1 MLTTIKAAKTAV
13 SALRRELKDLPVA
26 PAALS
31 HSQAQQL
38 LARVLGFKNWD
49 AWRATLADEP
59 VAAASRYPLANTGA
73 FDFIAPG
80 ESGSVYDSRLRSVQ
94 GTSETVL
101 GTANVN
107 SACRTDGGEP
117 EPEYAGDTK
126 IHWDTQ
132 ETLRDAA
139 GRKLWVSDDGGD
151 VSASRLVLLPEDYWG
166 DPVTDEELPVRRTL
180 VRAVHEWLCAQPRR
194 DGPAI
199 ERAQEAVGY
208 RLTNKEV
215 AALQA
220 LL

>member
-73 FDFIAPG
+73 FDFVAPG
-80 ESGSVYDSRLRSVQ
+80 ESGSVYDSRLRPMQ

-101 GTANVN
+101 GAAAVQ
-107 SACRTDGGEP
+107 SACRNDSGEPVPEYDGG
-117 EPEYAGDTK
+117 TK
-126 IHWDTQ
+126 MYWDTQ
-132 ETLRDAA
+132 ETLRDPA
-139 GRKLWVSDDGGD
+139 GRKLWLSDDGVD
-151 VSASRLVLLPEDYWG
+151 VSDNRLVLLPEEYEG
-166 DPVTDEELPVRRTL
+166 DPVTDEELPVRHTL
-180 VRAVHEWLCAQPRR
+180 IRAVHEWLCAQPRR

-199 ERAQEAVGY
+199 ERAQETVGY
-208 RLTNKEV
+208 RLTNKE
-215 AALQA
+215 LTA
-220 LL
+220 LLTLL